1 MQKAQKG
8 SFMGTTSQS
17 ITILKPTETG
27 RSIINNNF
35 LFFTKQQNIKKQ
47 HTPSFFSTLRMLDA
61 LAGERLGVRKQEKD
75 LGCAI
80 FICFVAYRCDIT
92 AKPLS
97 TCAAARH

>member
-1 MQKAQKG
+1 
-8 SFMGTTSQS
+8 MGTTSQS

-47 HTPSFFSTLRMLDA
+47 HTPSFFSDPRMLDV
-61 LAGERLGVRKQEKD
+61 LAGEHIGAREQEKD

-80 FICFVAYRCDIT
+80 FICFVAYCCDIT

-97 TCAAARH
+97 TYIAAAH

>member
-35 LFFTKQQNIKKQ
+35 LFFTKQQNKKKQ
-47 HTPSFFSTLRMLDA
+47 HTPSFFSTPRMLDT
-61 LAGERLGVRKQEKD
+61 LACEHIGVREQEKD

-80 FICFVAYRCDIT
+80 FICFVTYCRDIT
-92 AKPLS
+92 TKPLP
-97 TCAAARH
+97 TCVPAVP